1 MATKK
6 DKEDKQELSTA
17 EAKAEAL
24 KKAMEDINKK
34 YKDSGGKAVMRLGS
48 ITNLDVEA
56 IPTGI
61 LTLDIALGIG
71 GVPRGR
77 IVEIYGPEASGKTTV
92 TLHMIASAQKHGG
105 TAAFIDAEHALD
117 PVYAKKLGVNIDEL
131 IISQPDNGEQGLE
144 IADRLISSGAIDII
158 IIDSVAALVP
168 KAEING
174 DMGEASVGLHARMM
188 SKAMRKLAGT
198 ISKTGTVAVF
208 INQLR
213 EKVGVMFGS
222 PEVTTGGRALKFYA
236 SVRIEVRRGEAINED
251 KKLIGNKVKI
261 KVAKNKVAPPFKTTT
276 FDLIYG
282 EGCDRFGDIVDIGAE
297 IGVLKKS
304 GSYYS
309 YNELKNFAQGRD
321 AAKKYLRDNPKMFDE
336 IETKIH
342 ELIRKGIQ
350 PAIPEVAETEAPKPD
365 RDFSAEETP
374 AETPPTENDETKFS
388 EDGDEI

>member
-6 DKEDKQELSTA
+6 DKDKDKKELSPA

-24 KKAMEDINKK
+24 KKAMDDINKK
-34 YKDSGGKAVMRLGS
+34 YNDGAVMRLGS
-48 ITNLDVEA
+48 VTNLDVES

-61 LTLDIALGIG
+61 LNLDIALGIG
-71 GVPRGR
+71 GLPRGR

-117 PVYAKKLGVNIDEL
+117 PVYAKKLGVDIDEL
-131 IISQPDNGEQGLE
+131 LISQPDNGEQGLE
-144 IADRLISSGAIDII
+144 IADRLISSGAVDII
-158 IIDSVAALVP
+158 VIDSVAALVP

-174 DMGEASVGLHARMM
+174 EMGDPSVGLHARMM

-198 ISKTGTVAVF
+198 ISKTDTIAIF

-213 EKVGVMFGS
+213 EKVGVMYGS
-222 PEVTTGGRALKFYA
+222 PEVTTGGRALKFYS
-236 SVRIEVRRGEAINED
+236 SVRLEVRRGEAVNDEN

-282 EGCDRFGDIVDIGAE
+282 EGCDKFGDILDVAEEMGIIRRSGA
-297 IGVLKKS
+297 
-304 GSYYS
+304 YYY
-309 YNELKNFAQGRD
+309 YNSDKNFAKSRD
-321 AAKKYLRDNPKMFDE
+321 DAKKFLRGNPDMFEE
-336 IETKIH
+336 ISQKVYELLKKGVKPVEVESETV
-342 ELIRKGIQ
+342 EV
-350 PAIPEVAETEAPKPD
+350 PPENEQNPP
-365 RDFSAEETP
+365 P
-374 AETPPTENDETKFS
+374 AETVDEDSAFS
-388 EDGDEI
+388 ADGDEI

>member
-6 DKEDKQELSTA
+6 DKDKDKKELSPA

-24 KKAMEDINKK
+24 KKAMDDINKK
-34 YKDSGGKAVMRLGS
+34 YNDGAVMRLGS
-48 ITNLDVEA
+48 VTNLDVES

-61 LTLDIALGIG
+61 LNLDIALGIG
-71 GVPRGR
+71 GLPRGR

-117 PVYAKKLGVNIDEL
+117 PVYAKKLGVDIDEL
-131 IISQPDNGEQGLE
+131 LISQHDNGEQGLE
-144 IADRLISSGAIDII
+144 IADRLISSGAVDII
-158 IIDSVAALVP
+158 VIDSVAALVP

-174 DMGEASVGLHARMM
+174 EMGDPSVGLHARMM

-198 ISKTGTVAVF
+198 ISKTDTIAIF

-213 EKVGVMFGS
+213 EKVGVMYGS
-222 PEVTTGGRALKFYA
+222 PEVTTGGRALKFYS
-236 SVRIEVRRGEAINED
+236 SVRLEVRRGEAVNDEN

-282 EGCDRFGDIVDIGAE
+282 EGCDKFGDILDVAEEMGIIRRSGA
-297 IGVLKKS
+297 
-304 GSYYS
+304 YYY
-309 YNELKNFAQGRD
+309 YNSDKNFAKSRD
-321 AAKKYLRDNPKMFDE
+321 DAKKFLRGNPDMFEE
-336 IETKIH
+336 ISQKVYELLKKGVKPVEVESETV
-342 ELIRKGIQ
+342 EV
-350 PAIPEVAETEAPKPD
+350 PPENEQNPP
-365 RDFSAEETP
+365 P
-374 AETPPTENDETKFS
+374 AETVDEDSAFS
-388 EDGDEI
+388 ADGDEI

>member
-6 DKEDKQELSTA
+6 DREEISSA

-34 YKDSGGKAVMRLGS
+34 YKDSGGKAVMKLGS
-48 ITNLDVEA
+48 VTNLDVEA

-92 TLHMIASAQKHGG
+92 TLHMIASAQKNGG

-117 PVYAKKLGVNIDEL
+117 PVYAKKLGVDIDEL

-168 KAEING
+168 KSEING
-174 DMGEASVGLHARMM
+174 DMGDASVGLHARMM

-213 EKVGVMFGS
+213 EKVGISYGN
-222 PEVTTGGRALKFYA
+222 PEVTTGGRALKFYS
-236 SVRIEVRRGEAINED
+236 SVRLEVRRGEAINED
-251 KKLIGNKVKI
+251 KKLIGNKVKV

-282 EGCDRFGDIVDIGAE
+282 EGCDRFGDVLDIAE
-297 IGVLKKS
+297 EMGVLKKS
-304 GSYYS
+304 GSYYY
-309 YNELKNFAQGRD
+309 YNSEKSFAQGRD
-321 AAKKYLRDNPKMFDE
+321 AAKKYLRDNPEMFDE
-336 IETKIH
+336 VEGKIYA
-342 ELIRKGIQ
+342 LLRKGVK
-350 PAIPEVAETEAPKPD
+350 PAIPEIAAPSETEAPKSD
-365 RDFSAEETP
+365 EYFDAEETP
-374 AETPPTENDETKFS
+374 AETPPVENDDTKFS
-388 EDGDEI
+388 NDGDEI